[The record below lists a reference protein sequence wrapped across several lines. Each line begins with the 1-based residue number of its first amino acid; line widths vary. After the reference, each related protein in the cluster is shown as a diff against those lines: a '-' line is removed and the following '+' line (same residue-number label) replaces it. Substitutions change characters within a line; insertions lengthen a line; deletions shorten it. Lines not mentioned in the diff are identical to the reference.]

1 MYGLIIH
8 KRNANK
14 NGKNNMFRK
23 LVSNLPFNPSLIG
36 QVSFYA
42 KRMHREQS
50 IRRTGLVLIVLAMF
64 IQIFAVV
71 SPPQQTLARVGND
84 LIPGGATSQG
94 ELVNHCN
101 ANNYDFATILDY
113 FKISCQ
119 DLFFGQVRTINSAEY
134 GGQLFSMGRAPYNKP
149 GETPVDIPG
158 LGRFYMRYLDG
169 WGNSNY
175 QAIVGASGITGKPF
189 MVLFDCGNLVIVGPP
204 TVEQPQKVISC
215 SDLDISVSS
224 ATKVP
229 VGTDIAVLGH
239 ASGENIPAGE
249 LVDMYYDFLNAKTG
263 RLLSSQE
270 ARGVPF
276 SGSRANDTVNRMFK
290 VSEPGHFQFRLSV
303 KYDGST
309 KDAAGNGVGS
319 CIRDVYVAT
328 PPPEP
333 KKVIVCSNLISSFG
347 NGQKVVSGSNLTVRG
362 QASGRNVSDGELVDM
377 YYDYVDSTGKV
388 LGTQKALGN
397 KFKGSTAEDKVP
409 RSFKIEKPGTYTFRL
424 AVKYDSGSKD
434 AEGNQTGDCAKKV
447 IVEPPCD
454 KDKTGQD
461 DTKCLIQSKKA
472 RNDTQK
478 IENADGTTAQAGDVI
493 TYTLATTN
501 TSKNTTVKDYV
512 VQENM
517 IDVLQ
522 YADII
527 NLSGGTK
534 DKYGVVSW
542 SPIDIR
548 PQETINK
555 KITIKIKNP
564 IPQTPVSKSDPGSY
578 DMKLTNIYGNTVN
591 IKLPPSITKT
601 TEYVTRELPNTGP
614 GETLAAGFVLVTII
628 GYFFARSR
636 LIAKEVDIIRNDYAT
651 SGSA

>member
-1 MYGLIIH
+1 MV
-8 KRNANK
+8 
-14 NGKNNMFRK
+14 KNNMFRK

-42 KRMHREQS
+42 KRMHREKA
-50 IRRTGLVLIVLAMF
+50 IRRTGLIFIVLAMF
-64 IQIFAVV
+64 IQIFAVI

-84 LIPGGATSQG
+84 IIPGGATSQG

-101 ANNYDFATILDY
+101 SNSYDFATILDY

-119 DLFFGQVRTINSAEY
+119 DLSFGQVQRINSADH
-134 GGQLFSMGRAPYNKP
+134 GGQLYSMGRAPYNKP

-158 LGRFYMRYLDG
+158 LGRFYMRLLDG
-169 WGNSNY
+169 WGNTNY
-175 QAIVGASGITGKPF
+175 TAIVGTSSVTKKPF
-189 MVLFDCGNLVIVGPP
+189 MILFDCGNLVIIGPP
-204 TVEQPQKVISC
+204 APEEPQKVIAC
-215 SDLDISVSS
+215 SDLNISVGSDKKV
-224 ATKVP
+224 AIGTK
-229 VGTDIAVLGH
+229 IAVLGH
-239 ASGENIPAGE
+239 ASGENVPPGE
-249 LVDMYYDFLNAKTG
+249 LVDMYYDYLDAKNNK
-263 RLLSSQE
+263 LLGSQE
-270 ARGVPF
+270 ARGIPF
-276 SGSRANDTVNRMFK
+276 QDNKASDTVNRMFTVDK
-290 VSEPGHFQFRLSV
+290 PGHFQFRLAV
-303 KYDGST
+303 KYDGSN

-319 CIRDVYVAT
+319 CIRDVYVET
-328 PPPEP
+328 PPPKPE
-333 KKVIVCSNLISSFG
+333 KVIVCSNLISSFG
-347 NGQKVVSGSNLTVRG
+347 NGQKVVAGSNLTVRG
-362 QASGRNVSDGELVDM
+362 QASGRNVPQGEPVDM
-377 YYDYVDSTGKV
+377 YYDYIDSSGKV
-388 LGTQKALGN
+388 LGSQKALSS
-397 KFKGSTAEDKVP
+397 KFNGSIAEDKVP
-409 RSFKIEKPGTYTFRL
+409 RTFKIEKPGTYTFRL
-424 AVKYDSGSKD
+424 AVKYESGSKE

-447 IVEPPCD
+447 TVEPPCD

-472 RNDTQK
+472 SNDTQN
-478 IENADGTTAQAGDVI
+478 ISNADGTTAQASDVI

-501 TSKNTTVKDYV
+501 TSKNTTIKDYV
-512 VQENM
+512 IQENI

-522 YADII
+522 YADIL

-542 SPIDIR
+542 PAVDIK
-548 PQETINK
+548 PQETVNK

-591 IKLPPSITKT
+591 IKLPPSIIKT

-614 GETLAAGFVLVTII
+614 GETLAAGFVLVTVV

-636 LIAKEVDIIRNDYAT
+636 LIAKEVDILRSDYAV